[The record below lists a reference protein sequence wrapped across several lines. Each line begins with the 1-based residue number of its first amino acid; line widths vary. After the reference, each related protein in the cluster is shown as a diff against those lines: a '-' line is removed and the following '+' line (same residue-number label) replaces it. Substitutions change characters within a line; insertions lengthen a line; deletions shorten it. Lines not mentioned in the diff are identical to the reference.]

1 MYVPTPN
8 KDYYQWFE
16 MEFGVPL
23 GDYWTQSGPDLDK
36 FIADVGLSGVSD
48 DDLLPAI
55 INKFGYRA
63 ARLIARLEL
72 MVIQAQSA
80 PD

>member
-1 MYVPTPN
+1 
-8 KDYYQWFE
+8 
-16 MEFGVPL
+16 
-23 GDYWTQSGPDLDK
+23 
-36 FIADVGLSGVSD
+36 VSD